1 MVAVPALAFPVAS
14 TVVSRNDHPAR
25 KDGLSIE
32 REVLE
37 AKHCQWYGSK
47 HLFRRFLELGVYSS
61 SPRSH
66 LAVHSFLR
74 KVLSGVAKTKILSGE
89 PPKPTCE
96 HNGKSAAIR
105 ESIVLPR

>member
-37 AKHCQWYGSK
+37 AKRIATVSGMAPNTFSAGS
-47 HLFRRFLELGVYSS
+47 
-61 SPRSH
+61 
-66 LAVHSFLR
+66 
-74 KVLSGVAKTKILSGE
+74 
-89 PPKPTCE
+89 
-96 HNGKSAAIR
+96 
-105 ESIVLPR
+105 